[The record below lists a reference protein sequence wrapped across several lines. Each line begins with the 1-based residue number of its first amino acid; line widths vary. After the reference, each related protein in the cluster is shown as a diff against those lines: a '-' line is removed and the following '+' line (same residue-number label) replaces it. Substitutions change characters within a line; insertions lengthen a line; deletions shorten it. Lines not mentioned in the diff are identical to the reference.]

1 MMISKQGTDARGS
14 GTFSGE
20 EGGGI
25 KSYNNKFEQNNT
37 NGVSFQFITNKY
49 DYTNNQELGEYKEW
63 TETIGTKNSDGT
75 WTIYD
80 SVVTDST
87 DTISSNSLIAIE
99 DAAKKGAYY
108 QGSKGKTMFYL
119 DVPANTAKV
128 ILKAKTGS
136 STAGATTTVS
146 VNGTKSGLIANTA
159 YTDVEI
165 DVSVTK
171 DSTIA
176 VMNSGSN
183 SLNISEIKVIAA
195 TGWETTLSS
204 GANMS
209 DIDAYEV
216 DERSETVPATV
227 RSKSGNYA
235 YSNFDTT
242 LGDTGLGLT
251 NLPTSPDVAK
261 ASVLEFAGRHN
272 PDFAWNFDNS
282 TDDASYAVN
291 EELNS
296 ALLAHTTGLTKIG
309 Q

>member
-1 MMISKQGTDARGS
+1 
-14 GTFSGE
+14 
-20 EGGGI
+20 
-25 KSYNNKFEQNNT
+25 
-37 NGVSFQFITNKY
+37 
-49 DYTNNQELGEYKEW
+49 
-63 TETIGTKNSDGT
+63 
-75 WTIYD
+75 
-80 SVVTDST
+80 
-87 DTISSNSLIAIE
+87 
-99 DAAKKGAYY
+99 
-108 QGSKGKTMFYL
+108 
-119 DVPANTAKV
+119 
-128 ILKAKTGS
+128 
-136 STAGATTTVS
+136 
-146 VNGTKSGLIANTA
+146 
-159 YTDVEI
+159 
-165 DVSVTK
+165 
-171 DSTIA
+171 
-176 VMNSGSN
+176 
-183 SLNISEIKVIAA
+183 
-195 TGWETTLSS
+195 
-204 GANMS
+204 MS

-296 ALLAHTTGLTKIG
+296 ALLAHTTGLIKIG